1 MAQITYRAN
10 LSAKSFPFLS
20 QNWGRTVIV
29 PQYDNTF
36 SRQLAST
43 EDVDK
48 DVGIPQVF
56 YCHNVMPFQQGFQS
70 IGYEKLFN
78 ATSTFYNFVSIHLED
93 VGTNLY
99 YAITATGDFYVYRM
113 DAWRFLQSFPA
124 GSKITTAKRYIYV
137 SGVGCFVYDSFYF
150 TLTPQ
155 VLTGLV
161 PTNIQGILSIAGY
174 LVAWDLLTIYWSS
187 TIDETDFVP
196 SLVTGA
202 GSGTPETA
210 KGNIVYCAVQQF
222 GFIVYT
228 ASNAIA
234 GVYSGNSRFPFNF
247 REIVNSGGSS
257 DQFQLTYDA
266 NTGNHYVYT
275 TSGVQLV
282 SNSQSQTVL
291 PEATDFLGGQ
301 ILEDYDEST
310 DTFIV
315 SAANAHMK
323 TRLSMIASRYLVI
336 SYGITSLTHAI
347 VYDLTTKRW
356 GKLKIPHVQVIEY
369 FVAGTSNTETP
380 KKSIGFFAADGSLNV
395 VSFDV
400 NANNSSGVIALGKYQ
415 FVRQRLLQLDE
426 INIENVQPGTTP
438 VLYLLP
444 ALDGKNTVKEYP
456 VLLTNNGMYR
466 KYACR
471 CIGTNVSVVLKGAFS
486 LESLVLVFNIH
497 GKR

>member
-43 EDVDK
+43 EDTDK
-48 DVGIPQVF
+48 DVGIPQIF

-70 IGYEKLFN
+70 IGYESTFN
-78 ATSTFYNFVSIHLED
+78 ATVTVYDFVSIHLED
-93 VGTNLY
+93 VGTSLY
-99 YAITATGDFYVYRM
+99 YAITATGDFYVYYLG
-113 DAWRFLQSFPA
+113 AWRFLKSFPA
-124 GSKITTAKRYIYV
+124 GSKVTVAKGYIYI
-137 SGVGCFVYDSFYF
+137 SQVGCFVYDRFFF
-150 TLTPQ
+150 TLNPQ

-161 PTNIQGILSIAGY
+161 PTIIQGILSVAGY
-174 LVAWDLLTIYWSS
+174 LVAWDLFTIYWSS
-187 TIDETDFVP
+187 TIDGTDFVP

-202 GSGTPETA
+202 GSGELEAA
-210 KGNIVYCAVQQF
+210 KGNIVYCVSQPF

-228 ASNAIA
+228 SSNAVA

-247 REIVNSGGSS
+247 REIVNSGGVSN
-257 DQFQLTYDA
+257 QFQITYDA

-275 TSGVQLV
+275 TSGIQLV

-310 DTFIV
+310 DTFIT
-315 SAANAHMK
+315 SAAGAHMN
-323 TRLSMIASRYLVI
+323 TRLSMVASRYLVI

-369 FVAGTSNTETP
+369 FIAGTNNTETP
-380 KKSIGFFAADGSLNV
+380 KKSIGFFAANGSLNV

-400 NANNSSGVIALGKYQ
+400 NASNSAGVIALGKYQ

-426 INIENVQPGTTP
+426 INVENIQPGTTP

-444 ALDGKNTVKEYP
+444 ALDGKNTVKEFP
-456 VLLTNNGMYR
+456 TLLISNGMYR
-466 KYACR
+466 KYGTR
-471 CIGTNVSVVLKGAFS
+471 CIGTNVSIVLRGAFV